1 MPDSTCL
8 HVNCGG
14 NDITVKENK
23 ESILYLGDGG
33 VEGGAAENFFNDDH
47 YWGFSSTGDFLDD
60 NDFQNTRYSVSVAS
74 SNQSELYT
82 TARIAPISITY
93 FHYCLENGDY
103 TLSLHFAEIQFTN
116 NQTFTS
122 LGRRIFDIYIQVA
135 SYVVEY
141 VSLKEQR
148 DLMLRTLSQDKLW
161 WKDFNI
167 EDQAKL
173 AQTPVVLQQNI
184 SVTNN
189 VLEIRFYFA
198 GKGTT
203 RIPDRGVYGPLVS
216 AISVKSGE
224 SFNYLQRMSRT
235 EFAFNPCRMV
245 LYEASS
251 EHFSTSSTLFLII
264 FHFVVM
270 FLFFIFVSS
279 YLGKANL

>member
-1 MPDSTCL
+1 
-8 HVNCGG
+8 
-14 NDITVKENK
+14 
-23 ESILYLGDGG
+23 
-33 VEGGAAENFFNDDH
+33 
-47 YWGFSSTGDFLDD
+47 
-60 NDFQNTRYSVSVAS
+60 
-74 SNQSELYT
+74 
-82 TARIAPISITY
+82 
-93 FHYCLENGDY
+93 
-103 TLSLHFAEIQFTN
+103 
-116 NQTFTS
+116 
-122 LGRRIFDIYIQVA
+122 
-135 SYVVEY
+135 
-141 VSLKEQR
+141 
-148 DLMLRTLSQDKLW
+148 MLRTLSQDKLW

-173 AQTPVVLQQNI
+173 AQTPVVLRHNI

-224 SFNYLQRMSRT
+224 SVNYLQCMSRN